1 MTRRVA
7 TVFSSSPILLGLCT
21 AVFVIVYL
29 CAIPPSQYIS
39 LDYLSW
45 APLSSLNH
53 SGKLYSGPSRYWDFM
68 ASSDRLNAIV
78 KQQGQRIIA
87 RFIIGSPYR
96 PRVGQWLDGRDI
108 RYGKIIKGSPVILG
122 VMVKIIQVIDTFQGT
137 RSVAVSNAWLPCE
150 TVGDMFAVCYKP
162 ELVIQRDD
170 LVEKVM

>member
-1 MTRRVA
+1 MA
-7 TVFSSSPILLGLCT
+7 NCIQG
-21 AVFVIVYL
+21 
-29 CAIPPSQYIS
+29 Q
-39 LDYLSW
+39 
-45 APLSSLNH
+45 
-53 SGKLYSGPSRYWDFM
+53 SRYWDLM

-87 RFIIGSPYR
+87 RFIIESPYR

-137 RSVAVSNAWLPCE
+137 RSVAVSNAWLPWE

-162 ELVIQRDD
+162 ELMIQRDN
-170 LVEKVM
+170 LVRKSYVIRVIQLNYGLRQGLRVLLQAT